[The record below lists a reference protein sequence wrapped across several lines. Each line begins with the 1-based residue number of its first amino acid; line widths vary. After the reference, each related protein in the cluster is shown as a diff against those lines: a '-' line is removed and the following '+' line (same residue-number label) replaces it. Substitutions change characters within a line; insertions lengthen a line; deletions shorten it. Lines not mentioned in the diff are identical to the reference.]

1 MKKGEMSTINKIMLM
16 CILLLG
22 INLAGFDL
30 LLAQGGQIRNVA
42 AFDELNLSISANVYL
57 TQGSEQKVEIQAS
70 DKTLELIET
79 EVKGSALNIKWSRMN
94 IRNSENIKIYITMN
108 NVNALRIAGSGD
120 IIAKDLISSSNLEL
134 KISGSG
140 NIDLA
145 DLKANKIFAKIS
157 GSADIS
163 LKGTQTVGA
172 LEVGISGSGD
182 VIAENL
188 PVNNVEVSI
197 SGSGDCKINALES
210 LRARVAGSGDVYYKG
225 NATIDAKVSGSGSVK
240 HIN

>member
-1 MKKGEMSTINKIMLM
+1 MNAMTKIMLSL
-16 CILLLG
+16 ILIWA
-22 INLAGFDL
+22 INLSCYDA
-30 LLAQGGQIRNVA
+30 LLAQGGQIRKVS

-57 TQGSEQKVEIQAS
+57 KQGSEQKVEIQAS

-79 EVKGSALNIKWSRMN
+79 EVKGNALNIKWNRMN
-94 IRNSENIKIYITMN
+94 VRNNENIKIYITMK

-120 IIAKDLISSSNLEL
+120 IIAKELISSTNLEL

-140 NIDLA
+140 NINLD
-145 DLKANKIFAKIS
+145 DVKANRIQAKIS

-163 LKGTQTVGA
+163 LKGTQEADA
-172 LEVGISGSGD
+172 LEVAISGSGD
-182 VIAENL
+182 VVADNL
-188 PVNNVEVSI
+188 PAKNVEVSI
-197 SGSGDCKINALES
+197 SGSGDCKINAIES